1 MLRLFIS
8 FFGKEENIQRK
19 KFYNYYVY
27 ENGDVYSLYRN
38 KFLKP
43 GIVQGYKQYT
53 LSINGISKR
62 YKAHRLVA
70 LLFLNVPDNYEQLVV
85 NHKDGN
91 KLNCHY
97 SNLEWCTTSYNN
109 YHARI
114 NNLNNISESNK
125 NRWDNEDFRKQTS
138 KHISEGLLRTGA
150 NSGKNN
156 SRFRYEIFDYYGNE
170 YNRHSL
176 SDLLGL
182 SISYTDSLIKKY
194 VDGFQNKY
202 FVKFGIYIKDM
213 KSKVNRLSNAL
224 C

>member
-8 FFGKEENIQRK
+8 FLGKEKNIQRK

-97 SNLEWCTTSYNN
+97 SNLE
-109 YHARI
+109 
-114 NNLNNISESNK
+114 
-125 NRWDNEDFRKQTS
+125 
-138 KHISEGLLRTGA
+138 
-150 NSGKNN
+150 
-156 SRFRYEIFDYYGNE
+156 
-170 YNRHSL
+170 
-176 SDLLGL
+176 
-182 SISYTDSLIKKY
+182 
-194 VDGFQNKY
+194 
-202 FVKFGIYIKDM
+202 
-213 KSKVNRLSNAL
+213 
-224 C
+224 